1 MSPRAVVLP
10 RECCGGPR
18 PFSPRLRS
26 PSLPPPR
33 PRRAQS
39 GPFGARTSRARAP
52 LPRGAGERGGGGGC
66 ELAAKGPR
74 QRPPLLGRASRA
86 PPPPRPSPKLAGP
99 HLGPPAGKKTKE
111 QLEGTASCSLAR
123 LQAPAAARSHPRVP
137 APMVKPRLPH
147 PCLSSC
153 SSRLLRPPRLRGGDP
168 AGFPSK
174 SPGPRGAMQ
183 LDGLSHQLGI
193 LEALQGLRA
202 GFHRALHLP
211 QALLGALGREL
222 QGGSP
227 FEELFEQLG

>member
-1 MSPRAVVLP
+1 MVP
-10 RECCGGPR
+10 G
-18 PFSPRLRS
+18 
-26 PSLPPPR
+26 PSLHACGPPLSPL
-33 PRRAQS
+33 PA
-39 GPFGARTSRARAP
+39 PGARSRALLARARAARG
-52 LPRGAGERGGGGGC
+52 PRCPAELESVAGGGV
-66 ELAAKGPR
+66 
-74 QRPPLLGRASRA
+74 RACCQRA
-86 PPPPRPSPKLAGP
+86 PAEASLAWQGVACPTPPRPSPKHAGP